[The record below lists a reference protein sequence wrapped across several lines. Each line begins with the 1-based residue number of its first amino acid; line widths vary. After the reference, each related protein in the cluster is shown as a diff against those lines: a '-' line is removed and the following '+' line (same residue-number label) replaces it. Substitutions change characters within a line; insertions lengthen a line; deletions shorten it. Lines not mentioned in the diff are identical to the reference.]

1 MKTKEQ
7 TKSAFDGVK
16 KVGDDVLKMGR
27 SVWLAGLGVVAY
39 ADEEGRGLVG
49 KLVDRGES
57 FEKSDRNVVGRKV
70 DAYSAKAKDM
80 GREVGDRVQGTFQSV
95 MHRAGVPTS
104 DEIHTLIQRV
114 ETLTS
119 KVEKM
124 QQKAS

>member
-1 MKTKEQ
+1 MKTQDKG
-7 TKSAFDGVK
+7 KNAFDGVK
-16 KVGDDVLKMGR
+16 QVGDDVMKFGR
-27 SVWLAGLGVVAY
+27 SMWLAGLGVVAY

-49 KLVDRGES
+49 KLVDKGES

-70 DAYSAKAKDM
+70 DEYTTKAKDM
-80 GREVGDRVQGTFQSV
+80 GRDVGDRVQGTFQSV

-119 KVEKM
+119 KVEKL
-124 QQKAS
+124 QHKAS